1 MTTLSTRYAVP
12 LLVLLALALAP
23 VAHHA
28 LVDRTLDDCADPAAL
43 LDTTAIEGSTP
54 SHQHDT
60 GRWSLI
66 QWTQGDV
73 DTRGLKIPAM
83 RYHVVR
89 SFEPARLALGPTETL
104 VTPINFSPARLRW
117 VEADGE
123 RLPVHSVYVHSWSGS
138 RVATYLFAYGDRAV
152 ENPFGAGLGNAIS
165 QLWSGTQPL
174 TLFVID
180 GAASPKRVVLAEQRQ
195 VDWLVAAWQR
205 YREVCIR

>member
-1 MTTLSTRYAVP
+1 MTTFSTRYAAP
-12 LLVLLALALAP
+12 LSLLLALALVP
-23 VAHHA
+23 VAFHT
-28 LVDRTLDDCADPAAL
+28 LGDRTLDDCADPAAL
-43 LDTTAIEGSTP
+43 LDTAAIAGSTP

-60 GRWSLI
+60 ARWSLI

-73 DTRGLKIPAM
+73 DTRALQVPNM

-89 SFEPARLALGPTETL
+89 SFEPTRLALGPTETL
-104 VTPINFSPARLRW
+104 VAPINFSAAELRW

-123 RLPVHSVYVHSWSGS
+123 RLPMHSVYVHSWSGS
-138 RVATYLFAYGDRAV
+138 RVATYLFAYGDQAV
-152 ENPFGAGLGNAIS
+152 ESPFGAGLGNAIS

-180 GAASPKRVVLAEQRQ
+180 GAASPERLAAAEQRQ

-205 YREVCIR
+205 YRDVCIQ